1 MQRVRGF
8 DGPAWLLVAGHV
20 VISQT
25 TMKILLM
32 MVLLGGAL
40 VSSAPAADFYLG
52 TWKITSAVAAPWQDG
67 PPYQSDLAEMKSLVN
82 KSMVI
87 QAKAILGPRQVA
99 CKDPNYRIKD
109 YSADMLFQGAFGEM
123 HLRDKSADP
132 AKIAATL
139 GFRGS
144 ASKTPTWKTVET
156 GCANELDFHFL
167 DPTTAAFGLNNY
179 VYMLKKQ

>member
-1 MQRVRGF
+1 
-8 DGPAWLLVAGHV
+8 
-20 VISQT
+20 
-25 TMKILLM
+25 
-32 MVLLGGAL
+32 
-40 VSSAPAADFYLG
+40 
-52 TWKITSAVAAPWQDG
+52 
-67 PPYQSDLAEMKSLVN
+67 
-82 KSMVI
+82 
-87 QAKAILGPRQVA
+87 
-99 CKDPNYRIKD
+99 
-109 YSADMLFQGAFGEM
+109 M